1 MLPLESAV
9 TAAAMQIQ
17 RLISVRNHARAKA
30 AQALQ
35 AARLIPLI
43 MGGVL
48 VMMARD
54 PATAESFRAPLVQV
68 VIAVTMGVMLLGFLT
83 MRREIRRVV

>member
-1 MLPLESAV
+1 
-9 TAAAMQIQ
+9 MQIQ

-35 AARLIPLI
+35 TARLIPLI

-54 PATAESFRAPLVQV
+54 PATAESFRTPLVQV

-83 MRREIRRVV
+83 MHREIRRVV